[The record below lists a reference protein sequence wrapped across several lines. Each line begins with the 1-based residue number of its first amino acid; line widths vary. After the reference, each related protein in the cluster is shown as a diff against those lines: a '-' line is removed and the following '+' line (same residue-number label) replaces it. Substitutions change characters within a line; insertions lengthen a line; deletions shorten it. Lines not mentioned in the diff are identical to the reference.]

1 MFPGLHLCMKF
12 FVTAKPNAK
21 QTSVE
26 RIDATHLKVSV
37 KEPPV
42 DGKANDAVLREV
54 ANFFNVPFSQVQLKS
69 GASSRHKII
78 VIL

>member
-1 MFPGLHLCMKF
+1 MKF
-12 FVTAKPNAK
+12 FITAKPNAK
-21 QTSVE
+21 HTSVE

-54 ANFFNVPFSQVQLKS
+54 ANFFDVPFSQVRLKS
-69 GASSRHKII
+69 GASSRRKII
-78 VIL
+78 EVL